1 MIVALDEI
9 PRAAEPCDPTLDWR
23 PVRDHLAIS
32 AFGVNAFLGAAPG
45 DRVVERHYEGAQGH
59 EELYVVVR
67 GAARFVID
75 DAGHEVPAGSV
86 VLVAP
91 GSMREA
97 FATAP
102 DTAVLVVGGTPG
114 TPFAVSPWEARQLEL
129 GRRA

>member
-1 MIVALDEI
+1 M
-9 PRAAEPCDPTLDWR
+9 
-23 PVRDHLAIS
+23 
-32 AFGVNAFLGAAPG
+32 
-45 DRVVERHYEGAQGH
+45 
-59 EELYVVVR
+59 
-67 GAARFVID
+67 ID
-75 DAGHEVPAGSV
+75 DAEHEVPAGSV